1 MTELRPGQLMDSNVR
16 VVTLDQAI
24 RDARAA
30 LDEYECRYGVV
41 SDRLGEAF
49 TDAAG
54 RLHKTGAYLQWQTM
68 LERWRQLTTA
78 PPPV

>member
-1 MTELRPGQLMDSNVR
+1 MGELRPGQLMESNVR

-24 RDARAA
+24 RDARTV
-30 LDEYECRYGVV
+30 LDDYECRYGVV
-41 SDRLGEAF
+41 SERLGEAF

-54 RLHKTGAYLQWQTM
+54 RLHETGAYLQWKAM
-68 LERWRQLTTA
+68 LERWRQLTTV